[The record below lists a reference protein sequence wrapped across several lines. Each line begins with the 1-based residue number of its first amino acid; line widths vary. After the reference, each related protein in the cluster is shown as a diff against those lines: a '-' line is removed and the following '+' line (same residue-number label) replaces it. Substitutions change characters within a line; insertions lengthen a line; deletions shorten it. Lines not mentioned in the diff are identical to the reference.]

1 MCARARLR
9 FRSAARAR
17 ARHHGDSVCRGRGGG
32 EGGVLTWIF
41 DGGDY
46 QLKPVGV
53 GAPAIGHVLERHEV
67 GARKYRTHRLFGV
80 PAREVRLVF
89 VPIDVA
95 MGWMVV
101 VGWVRVG
108 AR

>member
-1 MCARARLR
+1 MAKRARHGACARARI
-9 FRSAARAR
+9 
-17 ARHHGDSVCRGRGGG
+17 
-32 EGGVLTWIF
+32 LTRIF

-80 PAREVRLVF
+80 PAREIRLRDAT
-89 VPIDVA
+89 IDEMLVDGFFRWREIA
-95 MGWMVV
+95 CRGL
-101 VGWVRVG
+101 
-108 AR
+108 